1 MRNQKYAIVIVFVFV
16 LLFVSSFSKNLYAGE
31 NWEFTLTPYIWMVSM
46 KGDMTVKG
54 QTSDVDLSFS
64 DFLDDLKF
72 AAEVHFEATR
82 KKGPRLGFWLDGTYV
97 KLESDAN
104 IGPINLVIQNQFVI
118 LEGAFFLNL
127 DKWILGRNSNSLNGN
142 LNKPYISLDAFA
154 GARYWYLD
162 AELDFKGQGPIGVS
176 GDLKADQQWVDP
188 FIGLRSLIYLTDR
201 FRMTLRTDF
210 GGFDIGSASDFS
222 WLGQVLF
229 LYSITERI
237 DAVIGY
243 RALYIDYDDG
253 SGNDKFAMD
262 VWLQNPL
269 IGFTFHF

>member
-1 MRNQKYAIVIVFVFV
+1 MRKQRFRIIAVFVFV
-16 LLFVSSFSKNLYAGE
+16 LLFVSSFSNNLYAGE
-31 NWEFTLTPYIWMVSM
+31 NWEFELSPYIWMVSM
-46 KGDMTVKG
+46 KGDITVKG

-72 AAEVHFEATR
+72 AAAAHFEATK
-82 KKGPRLGFWLDGTYV
+82 KKGPRLGFWLDGTYM

-104 IGPINLVIQNQFVI
+104 IGPINLDIQNQFLIV
-118 LEGAFFLNL
+118 EGAFFLNL

-154 GARYWYLD
+154 GARYWYMD
-162 AELDFKGQGPIGVS
+162 AEFDFKGQGPIGVS
-176 GDLKADQQWVDP
+176 GNLKADQNWVDP
-188 FIGLRSLIYLTDR
+188 FIGLRSWIYLNDR
-201 FRMTLRTDF
+201 LRMTLRADF
-210 GGFDIGSASDFS
+210 GGFGIGSASDFS
-222 WLGQVLF
+222 WLGWVGF

-237 DAVIGY
+237 EAVIGY
-243 RALYIDYDDG
+243 RALYIDYENG

-269 IGFTFHF
+269 IGFNFHF